1 MLQLFHATHFYVR
14 LMGLVF
20 LKTDL
25 FDNPKS
31 PRGRAHKRGGQAA
44 CLVACGLTAK
54 WVGYHQV
61 CRILA
66 SSPRL
71 ASPRLAAAAPRQLV
85 GPFTPP
91 RILLQVQE
99 ELRLISGKREV
110 FTPAHRQILPHD
122 VTALEEI
129 LIEANDPT
137 HHPTRRTPHDIA
149 VIEAAEAARRAYA
162 EALTSKYSVVQMNAR
177 RAMASRLYLQVRT
190 HALAMVVDGSRFEVQ
205 HQYPAYYP
213 PCIFTTPNRRSH
225 TVKY

>member
-1 MLQLFHATHFYVR
+1 MPHSRFIA
-14 LMGLVF
+14 
-20 LKTDL
+20 
-25 FDNPKS
+25 
-31 PRGRAHKRGGQAA
+31 
-44 CLVACGLTAK
+44 
-54 WVGYHQV
+54 
-61 CRILA
+61 
-66 SSPRL
+66 SPRL
-71 ASPRLAAAAPRQLV
+71 ASPRRGRAAPRQLV